1 MQAKLSISR
10 KILLFLL
17 LCAGIFIMIAA
28 ILRVVFVFK
37 SADAATPAIWACR
50 ETLVA
55 IVVSNAPLIRPMLSS
70 RRWRGDYMNSNKQRS
85 SGYLV
90 QSGSHKGPLSW
101 EARRVAWR
109 TSTVLLGRDMMIILV
124 ARNTLC
130 SRWAR
135 KLWGLEC
142 KERLTLRRGRVV
154 ARYGILSLM
163 ETDNSDYNH
172 STHRV
177 LVYFLALF
185 GNPG

>member
-1 MQAKLSISR
+1 MLMQAKLSISR
-10 KILLFLL
+10 KILLFLF

-90 QSGSHKGPLSW
+90 QSGSHKGHIELGSQKSSLAHIYSTAGKGHDDNTSSTEHIVQPLGK
-101 EARRVAWR
+101 EIMGIRVQR
-109 TSTVLLGRDMMIILV
+109 EIDV
-124 ARNTLC
+124 
-130 SRWAR
+130 
-135 KLWGLEC
+135 
-142 KERLTLRRGRVV
+142 
-154 ARYGILSLM
+154 
-163 ETDNSDYNH
+163 ET
-172 STHRV
+172 R
-177 LVYFLALF
+177 
-185 GNPG
+185 